1 MKYFALI
8 TLLCLSSFAGRVYK
22 DSIMAKVNGHIITSY
37 DIQELSY
44 REEMRLRQIFNGPE
58 LPSRIVDLR
67 RRALDILIEEQLILD
82 HFNSN
87 DAYQVP
93 SSLLEE
99 RIEKSIARRFGSDR
113 DKFYDMLH
121 QKDMTVEEYREEIE
135 RGIILELMRME
146 FIRKKIVVTPHDIAL
161 YFAEN
166 KAEFATP
173 SQMHIKLIILS
184 KDKSK
189 YDERVTKL
197 KQELKDGKSFDEL
210 MPQSDS
216 QFNGDLG
223 FLKMSDIRPDFLE
236 ALKNKKPGE
245 YITIEETTQM
255 LFVQLSEVRKSA
267 VPPLEDIS
275 DQIKSKLTSDQEKQ
289 YREEFI
295 SDLKRGAKIE
305 KYVE

>member
-1 MKYFALI
+1 MKFFTLI
-8 TLLCLSSFAGRVYK
+8 TLLCLSSFAGRIYK

-58 LPSRIVDLR
+58 LPSRIIDLR
-67 RRALDILIEEQLILD
+67 KRALNILIEEQLILD

-121 QKDMTVEEYREEIE
+121 QKDMTIEEYREEIE

-161 YFAEN
+161 YYAEN
-166 KAEFATP
+166 SKEFASP

-184 KDKSK
+184 KSK
-189 YDERVTKL
+189 DNFDMRVNKI
-197 KQELKDGKSFDEL
+197 KQELKDGKTFDEL

-216 QFNGDLG
+216 QFSGDLG

-236 ALKNKKPGE
+236 ALKDKKAGE
-245 YITIEETTQM
+245 YITIEESAQM
-255 LFVQLSEVRKSA
+255 LFVQLSEIRKSE
-267 VPPLEDIS
+267 VPPLEKIT
-275 DQIKSKLTSDQEKQ
+275 DQIKGKLNSDQEKH
-289 YREEFI
+289 YREQFI